1 VGRGTNIGAEVTGDH
16 ITREPIDR
24 HERSRA
30 STISWRARPR
40 WRMASSLTVLRN
52 GHCRTTPR
60 PLPSRVVDGG
70 FATDVTQI
78 DGATVIHVRG
88 EIDFVTCERLRDAIE
103 PHLAPDQT
111 IVLDFSGVE
120 FMDSSCLKV
129 LVKARGMLT
138 ADGGSLV
145 LRNPSEAARRLL
157 TAARAEYLLDED
169 AANS

>member
-1 VGRGTNIGAEVTGDH
+1 VLAGLD
-16 ITREPIDR
+16 DL
-24 HERSRA
+24 
-30 STISWRARPR
+30 RARPPA
-40 WRMASSLTVLRN
+40 MADGLEPDRGSLLTNIAEL
-52 GHCRTTPR
+52 PSR
-60 PLPSRVVDGG
+60 PLPFRVVEEG
-70 FATDVTQI
+70 FATEVTQI

-88 EIDFVTCERLRDAIE
+88 EIDFATCERLRDAIE
-103 PHLAPDQT
+103 PHLAPEQT

-129 LVKARGMLT
+129 LVKARGTLT

-169 AANS
+169 AATS